1 MDDMR
6 FADVMQRERE
16 RLRHEREEIINQHR
30 DLENK
35 LIEINREL
43 AAVDAYEAAKTG
55 KAATPGRQPRGL
67 RRGAAAVKQPSAETG
82 ARPRAGSRR
91 EVLLQV
97 IRDQPSG
104 LGRGEIFVRMGLK
117 GDKSAEKSVSNALT
131 ALTKDNQVFRRD
143 GKYVIGG

>member
-16 RLRHEREEIINQHR
+16 RLSRERDEVLDQQK

-35 LIEINREL
+35 LTEINREL

-55 KAATPGRQPRGL
+55 KAAMPGRQPRGP
-67 RRGAAAVKQPSAETG
+67 RRGVAAVKPSAETG

-97 IRDQPSG
+97 IRDQPNGIS
-104 LGRGEIFVRMGLK
+104 RGEIFVRMGLK

-131 ALTKDNQVFRRD
+131 ALTKGNQVFRRD
-143 GKYVIGG
+143 GKYVVGG